1 MERTVKYDGEV
12 YINADDLIERIIHHR
27 DYVNGGL
34 EYTQAHNHLIEVIGQ
49 IRTEAEYV

>member
-27 DYVNGGL
+27 DYVKGDRS
-34 EYTQAHNHLIEVIGQ
+34 YTQAHNHLIEVIGQ
-49 IRTEAEYV
+49 IRTEADNV